1 MSNPRLSVV
10 GGPLLPP
17 LLEDE
22 LTEITLC
29 GLLLQRLESSDI
41 DTAME
46 FLNLGAAKQT
56 QIVISILVDRPRKRT
71 DAPNEQSVNRA
82 CWQTLTSRICS
93 IIYCSNALERRIL
106 MFLPPVCH
114 HNPPTAFVVFLLAS

>member
-1 MSNPRLSVV
+1 MSSPRLSVV

-29 GLLLQRLESSDI
+29 GLRLQRFESSAI

-46 FLNLGAAKQT
+46 FLNLGAENK
-56 QIVISILVDRPRKRT
+56 
-71 DAPNEQSVNRA
+71 
-82 CWQTLTSRICS
+82 
-93 IIYCSNALERRIL
+93 
-106 MFLPPVCH
+106 FG
-114 HNPPTAFVVFLLAS
+114 VFQFDFNYN

>member
-1 MSNPRLSVV
+1 VSNPRLSVV

-22 LTEITLC
+22 LTEMTLC

-46 FLNLGAAKQT
+46 FLNLGA
-56 QIVISILVDRPRKRT
+56 VRT
-71 DAPNEQSVNRA
+71 SFYVNVRIYKFND
-82 CWQTLTSRICS
+82 LTH
-93 IIYCSNALERRIL
+93 
-106 MFLPPVCH
+106 FW
-114 HNPPTAFVVFLLAS
+114 